1 MKLKDFDFTPSLF
14 ENYCVFNK
22 DILKDEYLKAFLNNI
37 DDERYC
43 IFLEKDDFI
52 NSFHQSL
59 TLLITSKELVGFL
72 ENLLKT
78 NLHLNYNLSFYEFES
93 KGITRSTYFYILK
106 YNPSTKDIFF
116 YEQIIDLQRTKDKK
130 AFEFRRKWHKQAYI
144 LKENKI
150 IISKNKTNF
159 MNFMISKYAS
169 TLLSNPLLK
178 EFLLSQIKTPI
189 IKDIKCLDDE
199 SLNYLK
205 IDYALL
211 NEVHNIQELM
221 EKLFKKEFAFNL
233 NKLDI
238 FVALSFILAL
248 NFIPAKEHN
257 KLYQFLINKHLT
269 SYERIKKYIKETFEN
284 NEAWKSSQKD
294 LMLLRGQAPLA
305 LISHQRKKYQALNLL
320 KLFLMDKLSCNT
332 EETIQLIE
340 DYTRLTYITKELINL
355 NIKSLKRMQKEH
367 DSLVSILNI
376 KQIPK
381 SKKLK
386 IDTSFL
392 DLKLPKNFKL
402 LKNEKELYLQGLEHK
417 NCVYTRKHRINQG
430 LSAIYN
436 LNLKE
441 IDYTLE
447 LIKNRK
453 NQFSIYELKERFN
466 QTPPKEVSL
475 YVKNILK
482 ELNNKALSQN
492 LET

>member
-1 MKLKDFDFTPSLF
+1 MQHSTHSLF
-14 ENYCVFNK
+14 KDYCVFDK
-22 DILKDEYLKAFLNNI
+22 YILKDEYLKAFLNSI
-37 DDERYC
+37 DKEYC
-43 IFLEKDDFI
+43 IFFKKDDFI

-59 TLLITSKELVGFL
+59 TLLITFKELLGFL

-93 KGITRSTYFYILK
+93 KGVTRKTYFYTLK
-106 YNPSTKDIFF
+106 YNPSTRDIFF
-116 YEQIIDLQRTKDKK
+116 YKQIIDLQRTKDKK
-130 AFEFRRKWHKQAYI
+130 AFEFKRIWHKEAYI
-144 LKENKI
+144 LKEDKT
-150 IISKNKTNF
+150 IISKIKTKFIIN
-159 MNFMISKYAS
+159 KYAN
-169 TLLSNPLLK
+169 TFLSNPIFK
-178 EFLLSQIKTPI
+178 EFFLSQIKTPI

-269 SYERIKKYIKETFEN
+269 SYERIKKYIKETFE
-284 NEAWKSSQKD
+284 K
-294 LMLLRGQAPLA
+294 MLLRGQAPLA
-305 LISHQRKKYQALNLL
+305 LISHQRKKYQGLNLL
-320 KLFLMDKLSCNT
+320 KLFLVDKFAISLT
-332 EETIQLIE
+332 QGTIQLIE
-340 DYTRLTYITKELINL
+340 DYTKLVYLTKELINL
-355 NIKSLKRMQKEH
+355 NIKSLKRMQVEH
-367 DSLVSILNI
+367 DRLVSILNI

-402 LKNEKELYLQGLEHK
+402 LKNEKELYLQGEKHK

-466 QTPPKEVSL
+466 QMPPKEIFD
-475 YVKNILK
+475 YVKKFLR
-482 ELNNKALSQN
+482 
-492 LET
+492 ETNCEAC

>member
-1 MKLKDFDFTPSLF
+1 MQTNHKSFIPSLF
-14 ENYCVFNK
+14 EDYCVFNK
-22 DILKDEYLKAFLNNI
+22 ESLKDEYLKAFLSSI
-37 DDERYC
+37 DKEYC
-43 IFLEKDDFI
+43 IFFKKDDFI

-59 TLLITSKELVGFL
+59 TLLISSKELLGFL

-78 NLHLNYNLSFYEFES
+78 NLHLNYNLSFYKFES
-93 KGITRSTYFYILK
+93 KGITRNTYFYILK
-106 YNPSTKDIFF
+106 YNPSTRDIFF
-116 YEQIIDLQRTKDKK
+116 YKQIIDLQRTKDKK
-130 AFEFRRKWHKQAYI
+130 AFEFKRIWHKEAYI
-144 LKENKI
+144 LKENKT

-159 MNFMISKYAS
+159 IINKYAS
-169 TLLSNPLLK
+169 TFLSNPIFK
-178 EFLLSQIKTPI
+178 EFFLSQIKTPI
-189 IKDIKCLDDE
+189 IKDIKRLDDA
-199 SLNYLK
+199 SLNCLK
-205 IDYALL
+205 IDFALL

-233 NKLDI
+233 NRLDI

-248 NFIPAKEHN
+248 SFIPAKEHN
-257 KLYQFLINKHLT
+257 KLYQFLINKHLI

>member
-1 MKLKDFDFTPSLF
+1 MREMQTNHKSFIPSLF
-14 ENYCVFNK
+14 ENYCVFDK
-22 DILKDEYLKAFLNNI
+22 EMLKDEYLKAFLNSI
-37 DDERYC
+37 DKEYC
-43 IFLEKDDFI
+43 IFFKKDDFI

-59 TLLITSKELVGFL
+59 TLLISSKELLGFL

-78 NLHLNYNLSFYEFES
+78 NLHLNYNLSFYKFES
-93 KGITRSTYFYILK
+93 KGITRNTYFYILK
-106 YNPSTKDIFF
+106 YNPSTRDIFF
-116 YEQIIDLQRTKDKK
+116 YKQIIDLQRTKDKK
-130 AFEFRRKWHKQAYI
+130 AFEFKRKWHKQAYI

-189 IKDIKCLDDE
+189 IKDIKRLDDA
-199 SLNYLK
+199 SLNCLK
-205 IDYALL
+205 IDFALL
-211 NEVHNIQELM
+211 NEVYNIQELM

-233 NKLDI
+233 NRLDI

-305 LISHQRKKYQALNLL
+305 LISHQRKKYQCLNLL
-320 KLFLMDKLSCNT
+320 KLFLADKFAMSLT
-332 EETIQLIE
+332 KETIQLIE
-340 DYTRLTYITKELINL
+340 DYTRLTYMTKELINL
-355 NIKSLKRMQKEH
+355 NIKSLKRMQVEH

-392 DLKLPKNFKL
+392 DLKLPNNFKL

-453 NQFSIYELKERFN
+453 NQFSIYELKEKFN

-482 ELNNKALSQN
+482 ELNDKTLS
-492 LET
+492 

>member
-1 MKLKDFDFTPSLF
+1 MREMQTNYKSPTPSLF
-14 ENYCVFNK
+14 EDYCVFNK
-22 DILKDEYLKAFLNNI
+22 ESLKDEYLKAFLNTI
-37 DDERYC
+37 DKKYC
-43 IFLEKDDFI
+43 IFFKKDDFI

-59 TLLITSKELVGFL
+59 TLLISSKELLGFL

-78 NLHLNYNLSFYEFES
+78 NLHLNYNLSFYKFES
-93 KGITRSTYFYILK
+93 KGITRNTYFYILK
-106 YNPSTKDIFF
+106 YNPSTRDIFF
-116 YEQIIDLQRTKDKK
+116 YKQIIDLQRTKDKK
-130 AFEFRRKWHKQAYI
+130 AFEFKRIWHKEAYI
-144 LKENKI
+144 LKENKT

-159 MNFMISKYAS
+159 IINKYAS
-169 TLLSNPLLK
+169 TFLSNPIFK
-178 EFLLSQIKTPI
+178 EFFLSQIKTPI
-189 IKDIKCLDDE
+189 IKDIKRLDDA
-199 SLNYLK
+199 SLNCLK
-205 IDYALL
+205 IDFALL

-233 NKLDI
+233 NRLDI

-257 KLYQFLINKHLT
+257 KLYQFLINKHLI
-269 SYERIKKYIKETFEN
+269 SYEAIQKYIKETFEN

-305 LISHQRKKYQALNLL
+305 LISHQRKKYQCLNLL
-320 KLFLMDKLSCNT
+320 KLFLVDKFAISLT
-332 EETIQLIE
+332 KETIQLIE
-340 DYTRLTYITKELINL
+340 DYTRLTYMTKELVNL
-355 NIKSLKRMQKEH
+355 NIKSLKRMQVEH

-381 SKKLK
+381 SRKLK

-392 DLKLPKNFKL
+392 DLKLPNNFKL

-447 LIKNRK
+447 LTKNRK

-466 QTPPKEVSL
+466 QIPPKEVSL

-482 ELNNKALSQN
+482 ELNDKTLS
-492 LET
+492 

>member
-1 MKLKDFDFTPSLF
+1 
-14 ENYCVFNK
+14 
-22 DILKDEYLKAFLNNI
+22 
-37 DDERYC
+37 
-43 IFLEKDDFI
+43 
-52 NSFHQSL
+52 
-59 TLLITSKELVGFL
+59 
-72 ENLLKT
+72 
-78 NLHLNYNLSFYEFES
+78 
-93 KGITRSTYFYILK
+93 
-106 YNPSTKDIFF
+106 
-116 YEQIIDLQRTKDKK
+116 
-130 AFEFRRKWHKQAYI
+130 YI
-144 LKENKI
+144 LKENKT

-159 MNFMISKYAS
+159 IINKYAS
-169 TLLSNPLLK
+169 TFLSNPIFK
-178 EFLLSQIKTPI
+178 EFFLSQIKTPI

-199 SLNYLK
+199 SLNCLK
-205 IDYALL
+205 IDFALL
-211 NEVHNIQELM
+211 NEVYNIQELM

-233 NKLDI
+233 NRLDI

-305 LISHQRKKYQALNLL
+305 LISHQRKKYQCLNLL
-320 KLFLMDKLSCNT
+320 KLFLADKFAMSLT
-332 EETIQLIE
+332 KETIQLIE
-340 DYTRLTYITKELINL
+340 DYTRLTYMTKELVNL
-355 NIKSLKRMQKEH
+355 NIKSLKRMQVEH
-367 DSLVSILNI
+367 DRLVPVLNI

-447 LIKNRK
+447 LTKNRK
-453 NQFSIYELKERFN
+453 NQFSIYELKEKFN

-482 ELNNKALSQN
+482 ELNDKALS
-492 LET
+492 

>member
-1 MKLKDFDFTPSLF
+1 MREMQTNYKSPTPSLF
-14 ENYCVFNK
+14 EDYCVFNK
-22 DILKDEYLKAFLNNI
+22 ESLKDEYLKAFLSSI
-37 DDERYC
+37 DKKYC
-43 IFLEKDDFI
+43 IFFKKDDFI

-59 TLLITSKELVGFL
+59 TLLISSKELVGFL
-72 ENLLKT
+72 EILLKT

-93 KGITRSTYFYILK
+93 KGVTRNTYFYILK
-106 YNPSTKDIFF
+106 YNPSTRDIFF
-116 YEQIIDLQRTKDKK
+116 YKQIIDLQRTKDKK
-130 AFEFRRKWHKQAYI
+130 AFEFKRIWHKETYI
-144 LKENKI
+144 LKENKT

-159 MNFMISKYAS
+159 IINKYAS
-169 TLLSNPLLK
+169 TFLSNPIFK
-178 EFLLSQIKTPI
+178 EFFLSQIKTPI
-189 IKDIKCLDDE
+189 IKDIKRLDDA

-233 NKLDI
+233 NRLDI

-305 LISHQRKKYQALNLL
+305 LISHQRKKYQCLNLL
-320 KLFLMDKLSCNT
+320 KLFLADKFAMSLT
-332 EETIQLIE
+332 KETIQLIE
-340 DYTRLTYITKELINL
+340 DYTRLTYMTKELVNL
-355 NIKSLKRMQKEH
+355 NIKSLKRMQVEH
-367 DSLVSILNI
+367 DRLVPVLNI

-392 DLKLPKNFKL
+392 DLKLPNNFKL

-447 LIKNRK
+447 LTKNRK

-482 ELNNKALSQN
+482 ELNDKTLS
-492 LET
+492 

>member
-1 MKLKDFDFTPSLF
+1 MREMQTNYKSPTPSLF
-14 ENYCVFNK
+14 ENYCVFDK
-22 DILKDEYLKAFLNNI
+22 EMLKDEYLKAFLNSI
-37 DDERYC
+37 DKEYC
-43 IFLEKDDFI
+43 IFFKKDDFI

-59 TLLITSKELVGFL
+59 TLLISSKELLGFL

-78 NLHLNYNLSFYEFES
+78 NLHLNYNLSFYKFES
-93 KGITRSTYFYILK
+93 KGITRNTYFYILK
-106 YNPSTKDIFF
+106 YNPSTRDIFF
-116 YEQIIDLQRTKDKK
+116 YKQIIDLQRTKDKK
-130 AFEFRRKWHKQAYI
+130 AFEFKRIWHKETYI
-144 LKENKI
+144 LKENKT

-159 MNFMISKYAS
+159 IINKYAS
-169 TLLSNPLLK
+169 TFLSNPIFK
-178 EFLLSQIKTPI
+178 EFFLSQIKTPI
-189 IKDIKCLDDE
+189 IKDIKRLDDA
-199 SLNYLK
+199 SLNCLK
-205 IDYALL
+205 IDFALL
-211 NEVHNIQELM
+211 NEVYNIQELM

-233 NKLDI
+233 NRLDI

-305 LISHQRKKYQALNLL
+305 LISHQRKKYQCLNLL
-320 KLFLMDKLSCNT
+320 KLFLADKFAMSLT
-332 EETIQLIE
+332 KETIQLIE
-340 DYTRLTYITKELINL
+340 DYTRLTYITKELVNL
-355 NIKSLKRMQKEH
+355 NIKSLKRMQVEH
-367 DSLVSILNI
+367 DSLVPILNI

-381 SKKLK
+381 SRKLK

-392 DLKLPKNFKL
+392 DLKLPNNFKL

-447 LIKNRK
+447 LTKNRK

-466 QTPPKEVSL
+466 QIPPKEVSL

-482 ELNNKALSQN
+482 ELNDKTLS
-492 LET
+492 

>member
-1 MKLKDFDFTPSLF
+1 MREMRTNNKSFTPSLF
-14 ENYCVFNK
+14 EDYCVFNK
-22 DILKDEYLKAFLNNI
+22 ESLKDEYLKAFLSSI
-37 DDERYC
+37 DKEYC
-43 IFLEKDDFI
+43 IFLKKDDCI
-52 NSFHQSL
+52 NNFHQSL
-59 TLLITSKELVGFL
+59 TLLISSKELVGFL
-72 ENLLKT
+72 EILLKT

-93 KGITRSTYFYILK
+93 KGVTRKTYFYTLK
-106 YNPSTKDIFF
+106 YNPSTRDIFF
-116 YEQIIDLQRTKDKK
+116 YKQIIDLQRTKDKK
-130 AFEFRRKWHKQAYI
+130 AFEFKRIWHKEAYI
-144 LKENKI
+144 LKENKT

-159 MNFMISKYAS
+159 IINKYAS
-169 TLLSNPLLK
+169 TFLSNPIFK
-178 EFLLSQIKTPI
+178 EFFLSQIKTPI
-189 IKDIKCLDDE
+189 IKDIKRLDDA
-199 SLNYLK
+199 SLNCLK
-205 IDYALL
+205 IDFALL

-233 NKLDI
+233 NRLDI

-305 LISHQRKKYQALNLL
+305 LISHQRKKYQCLNLL
-320 KLFLMDKLSCNT
+320 KLFLADKFAMSLT
-332 EETIQLIE
+332 KETIQLIEELIE
-340 DYTRLTYITKELINL
+340 DYTRLTYMTKELVNL
-355 NIKSLKRMQKEH
+355 NIKSLKRMQVEH
-367 DSLVSILNI
+367 DKLVSILNI

-392 DLKLPKNFKL
+392 DLKLPNNFKL
-402 LKNEKELYLQGLEHK
+402 LKNEKELYLQGLKHK

-447 LIKNRK
+447 LTKNRK

-466 QTPPKEVSL
+466 QIPPKEVSL

-482 ELNNKALSQN
+482 ELNNKALS
-492 LET
+492 

>member
-1 MKLKDFDFTPSLF
+1 MREMQTNYKSPTPSLF
-14 ENYCVFNK
+14 ENYCVFDK
-22 DILKDEYLKAFLNNI
+22 EMLKDEYLKAFLNSI
-37 DDERYC
+37 DKEYC
-43 IFLEKDDFI
+43 IFFKKDDFI

-59 TLLITSKELVGFL
+59 TLLISSKELLGFL

-78 NLHLNYNLSFYEFES
+78 NLHLNYNLSFYKFES
-93 KGITRSTYFYILK
+93 KGITRNTYFYILK
-106 YNPSTKDIFF
+106 YNPSTRDIFF
-116 YEQIIDLQRTKDKK
+116 YKQIIDLQRTKDKK
-130 AFEFRRKWHKQAYI
+130 AFEFKRIWHKETYI
-144 LKENKI
+144 LKENKT

-159 MNFMISKYAS
+159 IINKYAS
-169 TLLSNPLLK
+169 TFLSNPIFK
-178 EFLLSQIKTPI
+178 EFFLSQIKTPI
-189 IKDIKCLDDE
+189 IKDIKRLDDA
-199 SLNYLK
+199 SLNCLK
-205 IDYALL
+205 IDFALL
-211 NEVHNIQELM
+211 NEVYNIQELM

-233 NKLDI
+233 NRLDI

-305 LISHQRKKYQALNLL
+305 LISHQRKKYQCLNLL
-320 KLFLMDKLSCNT
+320 KLFLADKFAMSLT
-332 EETIQLIE
+332 KETIQLIE
-340 DYTRLTYITKELINL
+340 DYTRLTYMTKELVNL
-355 NIKSLKRMQKEH
+355 NIKSLKRMQVEH
-367 DSLVSILNI
+367 DSLVPILNI

-381 SKKLK
+381 SRKLK

-392 DLKLPKNFKL
+392 DLKLPNNFKL

-447 LIKNRK
+447 LTKNRK

-466 QTPPKEVSL
+466 QIPPKEVSL

-482 ELNNKALSQN
+482 ELNDKTLS
-492 LET
+492 

>member
-1 MKLKDFDFTPSLF
+1 MKLKDFDFIPSLF
-14 ENYCVFNK
+14 ENYCVFDK
-22 DILKDEYLKAFLNNI
+22 EMLKDEYLKAFLNSI
-37 DDERYC
+37 DKEYC
-43 IFLEKDDFI
+43 IFFKKDDFI

-59 TLLITSKELVGFL
+59 TLLISSKELLGFL

-78 NLHLNYNLSFYEFES
+78 NLHLNYNLSFYKFES
-93 KGITRSTYFYILK
+93 KGITRNTYFYILK
-106 YNPSTKDIFF
+106 YNPSTRDIFF
-116 YEQIIDLQRTKDKK
+116 YKQIIDLQRTKDKK
-130 AFEFRRKWHKQAYI
+130 AFEFKRIWHKETYI
-144 LKENKI
+144 LKENKT

-159 MNFMISKYAS
+159 IINKYAS
-169 TLLSNPLLK
+169 TFLSNPIFK
-178 EFLLSQIKTPI
+178 EFFLSQIKTPI
-189 IKDIKCLDDE
+189 IKDIKRLDDA
-199 SLNYLK
+199 SLNCLK
-205 IDYALL
+205 IDFALL

-269 SYERIKKYIKETFEN
+269 NYERIKKYIKETFEN

>member
-1 MKLKDFDFTPSLF
+1 MREMQTNHKSFIPSLF
-14 ENYCVFNK
+14 EDYCVFNK
-22 DILKDEYLKAFLNNI
+22 ESLKDEYLKAFLSSI
-37 DDERYC
+37 DKEYC
-43 IFLEKDDFI
+43 IFFKKDDFI

-59 TLLITSKELVGFL
+59 TLLISSKELLGFL

-78 NLHLNYNLSFYEFES
+78 NLHLNYNLSFYKFES
-93 KGITRSTYFYILK
+93 KGITRNTYFYILK
-106 YNPSTKDIFF
+106 YNPSTRDIFF
-116 YEQIIDLQRTKDKK
+116 YKQIIDLQRTKDKK
-130 AFEFRRKWHKQAYI
+130 AFEFKRIWHKEAYI
-144 LKENKI
+144 LKENKT

-159 MNFMISKYAS
+159 IINKYAS
-169 TLLSNPLLK
+169 TFLSNPIFK
-178 EFLLSQIKTPI
+178 EFFLSQIKTPI
-189 IKDIKCLDDE
+189 IKDIKRLDDA
-199 SLNYLK
+199 SLNCLK
-205 IDYALL
+205 IDFALL

-233 NKLDI
+233 NRLDI

-248 NFIPAKEHN
+248 SFIPAKEHN
-257 KLYQFLINKHLT
+257 KLYQFLINKHLI

>member
-1 MKLKDFDFTPSLF
+1 MREMQTNHKSFIPSLF
-14 ENYCVFNK
+14 ENYCVFDK
-22 DILKDEYLKAFLNNI
+22 EMLKDEYLKAFLNSI
-37 DDERYC
+37 DKEYC
-43 IFLEKDDFI
+43 IFFKKDDFI

-59 TLLITSKELVGFL
+59 TLLISSKELLGFL

-78 NLHLNYNLSFYEFES
+78 NLHLNYNLSFYKFES
-93 KGITRSTYFYILK
+93 KGITRNTYFYILK
-106 YNPSTKDIFF
+106 YNPSTRDIFF
-116 YEQIIDLQRTKDKK
+116 YKQIIDLQRTKDKK
-130 AFEFRRKWHKQAYI
+130 AFEFKRIWHKQAYI
-144 LKENKI
+144 LKENKT

-159 MNFMISKYAS
+159 IINKYAS
-169 TLLSNPLLK
+169 TFLSNPIFK
-178 EFLLSQIKTPI
+178 EFFLSQIKTPI
-189 IKDIKCLDDE
+189 IKDIKRLDDA
-199 SLNYLK
+199 SLNCLK
-205 IDYALL
+205 IDFALL
-211 NEVHNIQELM
+211 NEVYNIQELM

-233 NKLDI
+233 NRLDI

-305 LISHQRKKYQALNLL
+305 LISHQRKKYQCLNLL
-320 KLFLMDKLSCNT
+320 KLFLADKFAMSLT
-332 EETIQLIE
+332 KETIQLIE
-340 DYTRLTYITKELINL
+340 DYTRLTYMTKELINL
-355 NIKSLKRMQKEH
+355 NIKSLKRMQVEH

-392 DLKLPKNFKL
+392 DLKLPNNFKL

-453 NQFSIYELKERFN
+453 NQFSIYELKEKFN

-482 ELNNKALSQN
+482 ELNDKTLS
-492 LET
+492 

>member
-1 MKLKDFDFTPSLF
+1 MQTNYKSPTPSLF
-14 ENYCVFNK
+14 ENYCVFDK
-22 DILKDEYLKAFLNNI
+22 EMLKDEYLKAFLNSI
-37 DDERYC
+37 DKEYC
-43 IFLEKDDFI
+43 IFLKKDDFI

-59 TLLITSKELVGFL
+59 TLLISSKELLGFL

-78 NLHLNYNLSFYEFES
+78 NLHLNYNLSFYKFES
-93 KGITRSTYFYILK
+93 KGITRNTYFYILK
-106 YNPSTKDIFF
+106 YNPSTRDIFF
-116 YEQIIDLQRTKDKK
+116 YKQIIDLQRTKDKK
-130 AFEFRRKWHKQAYI
+130 AFEFKRIWHKQAYI
-144 LKENKI
+144 LKENKT

-159 MNFMISKYAS
+159 IINKYAS
-169 TLLSNPLLK
+169 TFLSNPIFK
-178 EFLLSQIKTPI
+178 EFFLSQIKTPI
-189 IKDIKCLDDE
+189 IKDIKRLDDK
-199 SLNYLK
+199 SLNCLK
-205 IDYALL
+205 IDFALL

-269 SYERIKKYIKETFEN
+269 NYERIKKYIKETFEN

-305 LISHQRKKYQALNLL
+305 LISHQRKKYQGLNLL
-320 KLFLMDKLSCNT
+320 KLFLADKFAMSLT
-332 EETIQLIE
+332 KETIQLIE
-340 DYTRLTYITKELINL
+340 DYTRLAYMTKELINL

-447 LIKNRK
+447 LTKNRK

>member
-1 MKLKDFDFTPSLF
+1 MREMQTNYKSPTPSLF
-14 ENYCVFNK
+14 ENYCVFDK
-22 DILKDEYLKAFLNNI
+22 EMLKDEYLKAFLNSI
-37 DDERYC
+37 DKEYC
-43 IFLEKDDFI
+43 IFLKKDDFI

-59 TLLITSKELVGFL
+59 TLLISSKELLGFL

-78 NLHLNYNLSFYEFES
+78 NLHLNYNLSFYKFES
-93 KGITRSTYFYILK
+93 KGITRNTYFYILK
-106 YNPSTKDIFF
+106 YNPSTRDIFF
-116 YEQIIDLQRTKDKK
+116 YKQIIDLQRTKDKK
-130 AFEFRRKWHKQAYI
+130 AFEFKRIWHKQAYI
-144 LKENKI
+144 LKENKT

-159 MNFMISKYAS
+159 IINKYAS
-169 TLLSNPLLK
+169 TFLSNPIFK
-178 EFLLSQIKTPI
+178 EFFLSQIKTPI
-189 IKDIKCLDDE
+189 IKDIKRLDDK
-199 SLNYLK
+199 SLNCLK
-205 IDYALL
+205 IDFALL

-269 SYERIKKYIKETFEN
+269 NYERIKKYIKETFEN

-305 LISHQRKKYQALNLL
+305 LISHQRKKYQGLNLL
-320 KLFLMDKLSCNT
+320 KLFLADKFAMSLT
-332 EETIQLIE
+332 KETIQLIE
-340 DYTRLTYITKELINL
+340 DYTRLAYMTKELINL

-447 LIKNRK
+447 LTKNRK

>member
-1 MKLKDFDFTPSLF
+1 MREMQTNHKSFIPSLF
-14 ENYCVFNK
+14 ENYCVFDK
-22 DILKDEYLKAFLNNI
+22 EMLKDEYLKAFLNSI
-37 DDERYC
+37 DKEYC
-43 IFLEKDDFI
+43 IFFKKDDFI

-59 TLLITSKELVGFL
+59 TLLISSKELLGFL

-78 NLHLNYNLSFYEFES
+78 NLHLNYNLSFYKFES
-93 KGITRSTYFYILK
+93 KGITRNTYFYILK
-106 YNPSTKDIFF
+106 YNPSTRDIFF
-116 YEQIIDLQRTKDKK
+116 YKQIIDLQRTKDKK
-130 AFEFRRKWHKQAYI
+130 AFEFKRIWHKETYI
-144 LKENKI
+144 LKENKT

-159 MNFMISKYAS
+159 IINKYAS
-169 TLLSNPLLK
+169 TFLSNPIFK
-178 EFLLSQIKTPI
+178 EFFLSQIKTPI
-189 IKDIKCLDDE
+189 IKDIKRLDDA
-199 SLNYLK
+199 SLNCLK
-205 IDYALL
+205 IDFALL

-269 SYERIKKYIKETFEN
+269 NYERIKKYIKETFEN

>member
-1 MKLKDFDFTPSLF
+1 MQHSTPSLF
-14 ENYCVFNK
+14 KDYCVFNK
-22 DILKDEYLKAFLNNI
+22 EMLKDEYLKAFLNNI

-205 IDYALL
+205 IDFALL

-305 LISHQRKKYQALNLL
+305 LISHQRKKYQGLNLL
-320 KLFLMDKLSCNT
+320 KLFLVDKFAISLT
-332 EETIQLIE
+332 QGTIQLIE
-340 DYTRLTYITKELINL
+340 DYTKLVYLTKELINL

-367 DSLVSILNI
+367 DRLVLILNI

-402 LKNEKELYLQGLEHK
+402 LKNEKELYLQGEKHK

-466 QTPPKEVSL
+466 QMPPKEIFD
-475 YVKNILK
+475 YVKKFLR
-482 ELNNKALSQN
+482 
-492 LET
+492 ETNCEAC

>member
-1 MKLKDFDFTPSLF
+1 MQTNHKSFIPSLF
-14 ENYCVFNK
+14 ENYCVFDK
-22 DILKDEYLKAFLNNI
+22 EMLKDEYLKAFLNSI
-37 DDERYC
+37 DKEYC
-43 IFLEKDDFI
+43 IFFKKDDFI

-59 TLLITSKELVGFL
+59 TLLISSKELLGFL

-78 NLHLNYNLSFYEFES
+78 NLHLNYNLSFYKFES
-93 KGITRSTYFYILK
+93 KGITRNTYFYILK
-106 YNPSTKDIFF
+106 YNPSTRDIFF
-116 YEQIIDLQRTKDKK
+116 YKQIIDLQRTKDKK
-130 AFEFRRKWHKQAYI
+130 AFEFKRIWHKEAYI
-144 LKENKI
+144 LKENKT

-159 MNFMISKYAS
+159 IINKYVS
-169 TLLSNPLLK
+169 TFLSNPIFK
-178 EFLLSQIKTPI
+178 EFFLSQIKTSI
-189 IKDIKCLDDE
+189 IKDIKRLDDA

-269 SYERIKKYIKETFEN
+269 SYEAIQKYLIKTIFTT
-284 NEAWKSSQKD
+284 QTT
-294 LMLLRGQAPLA
+294 MLCF
-305 LISHQRKKYQALNLL
+305 ISHQRKKYQALNLL

>member
-1 MKLKDFDFTPSLF
+1 MREMRTNNKSFTHSLLKD
-14 ENYCVFNK
+14 YCVFDK
-22 DILKDEYLKAFLNNI
+22 EMLKDEYLKAFLNSI
-37 DDERYC
+37 DKEYC
-43 IFLEKDDFI
+43 IFLKKDDFI
-52 NSFHQSL
+52 NSFHQSS
-59 TLLITSKELVGFL
+59 TLLISSLELVGFL
-72 ENLLKT
+72 EKVLKT

-93 KGITRSTYFYILK
+93 KGLTRKTYFYTLK
-106 YNPSTKDIFF
+106 YNPSTRDIFF
-116 YEQIIDLQRTKDKK
+116 YKQIIDLQRTKDKK
-130 AFEFRRKWHKQAYI
+130 AFEFKRIWHKQAYI
-144 LKENKI
+144 LKENKT

-159 MNFMISKYAS
+159 IINKYAN
-169 TLLSNPLLK
+169 TFLSNPIFK
-178 EFLLSQIKTPI
+178 EFSLSQIKTPI
-189 IKDIKCLDDE
+189 IKDIKRLDDK
-199 SLNYLK
+199 SLNCLK
-205 IDYALL
+205 IDFALL

-233 NKLDI
+233 NRLDI

-269 SYERIKKYIKETFEN
+269 NYERIKKYIKETFEN

-305 LISHQRKKYQALNLL
+305 LISHQRKKYQGLNLL
-320 KLFLMDKLSCNT
+320 KLFLADKFAMSLT
-332 EETIQLIE
+332 KETIQLIE
-340 DYTRLTYITKELINL
+340 DYTRLAYMTKELINL
-355 NIKSLKRMQKEH
+355 NIKSLKRMQVEH
-367 DSLVSILNI
+367 DRLVPVLNI

-392 DLKLPKNFKL
+392 DLKLPNNFKL

-482 ELNNKALSQN
+482 ELNDKTLS
-492 LET
+492 

>member
-1 MKLKDFDFTPSLF
+1 MQTNYKSPTPSLF
-14 ENYCVFNK
+14 EDYCVFNK
-22 DILKDEYLKAFLNNI
+22 ESLKDEYLKAFLSSI
-37 DDERYC
+37 DKKYC
-43 IFLEKDDFI
+43 IFFKKDDFI

-59 TLLITSKELVGFL
+59 TLLISSKELVGFL
-72 ENLLKT
+72 EILLKT

-93 KGITRSTYFYILK
+93 KGVTRNTYFYILK
-106 YNPSTKDIFF
+106 YNPSTRDILF
-116 YEQIIDLQRTKDKK
+116 YKQIIDLQRTKDKK
-130 AFEFRRKWHKQAYI
+130 AFEFKRIWHKETYI
-144 LKENKI
+144 LKENKT

-159 MNFMISKYAS
+159 IINKYAS
-169 TLLSNPLLK
+169 TFLSNPIFK
-178 EFLLSQIKTPI
+178 EFFLSQIKTPI
-189 IKDIKCLDDE
+189 IKDIKRLDDA

-392 DLKLPKNFKL
+392 DLKLPNNFKL

-447 LIKNRK
+447 LTKNRK

-482 ELNNKALSQN
+482 ELNDKTLS
-492 LET
+492 

>member
-1 MKLKDFDFTPSLF
+1 MKESKLIKNPTPSLLKD
-14 ENYCVFNK
+14 YCVFNK
-22 DILKDEYLKAFLNNI
+22 EMLKDEYLKAFLSSI
-37 DDERYC
+37 DKEYC
-43 IFLEKDDFI
+43 IFLKKDDCI
-52 NSFHQSL
+52 NNFHQSL

-72 ENLLKT
+72 EKVLKA

-93 KGITRSTYFYILK
+93 KGLTRKTYFYTLK
-106 YNPSTKDIFF
+106 YNPSTRDIFF
-116 YEQIIDLQRTKDKK
+116 YKQIIDLQRTKDKK
-130 AFEFRRKWHKQAYI
+130 AFEFKRIWHKEAYI
-144 LKENKI
+144 LKEDKT
-150 IISKNKTNF
+150 IISKIKTKFIIN
-159 MNFMISKYAS
+159 KYAN
-169 TLLSNPLLK
+169 TFLSNPIFK
-178 EFLLSQIKTPI
+178 EFFLSQIKTPI

-257 KLYQFLINKHLT
+257 KLYQFVINKHLNTYENIEKIFIIHENTT
-269 SYERIKKYIKETFEN
+269 S
-284 NEAWKSSQKD
+284 
-294 LMLLRGQAPLA
+294 
-305 LISHQRKKYQALNLL
+305 ISHQRKKYQCLNLL
-320 KLFLMDKLSCNT
+320 KLFLVDKFAMSQD
-332 EETIQLIE
+332 TIPTQFIE
-340 DYTRLTYITKELINL
+340 DYTKLAYLTKEPINL

-367 DSLVSILNI
+367 DKLVSILNV

-381 SKKLK
+381 RKKLK

-392 DLKLPKNFKL
+392 NLKLPKNFKL

-441 IDYTLE
+441 KAYTLE
-447 LIKNRK
+447 LIKKSLMIRL
-453 NQFSIYELKERFN
+453 YLK
-466 QTPPKEVSL
+466 
-475 YVKNILK
+475 
-482 ELNNKALSQN
+482 A
-492 LET
+492 

>member
-1 MKLKDFDFTPSLF
+1 MREMQTNHKSPTPPLF
-14 ENYCVFNK
+14 ENYCVFDK
-22 DILKDEYLKAFLNNI
+22 DILKDEYLKAFLNSI
-37 DDERYC
+37 DKEYC
-43 IFLEKDDFI
+43 IFLKKDDFI

-59 TLLITSKELVGFL
+59 TLLISSLELVGFL
-72 ENLLKT
+72 EKVLKT

-93 KGITRSTYFYILK
+93 KGLTRKTYFYTLK
-106 YNPSTKDIFF
+106 YNPSTRDIFF
-116 YEQIIDLQRTKDKK
+116 YKQIIDLQRTNDKK
-130 AFEFRRKWHKQAYI
+130 AFEFKRIWHKQAYI
-144 LKENKI
+144 LKENKT

-159 MNFMISKYAS
+159 IINKYAN
-169 TLLSNPLLK
+169 TFLSNPIFK
-178 EFLLSQIKTPI
+178 EFSLSQIKTPI
-189 IKDIKCLDDE
+189 IKDIKRLDDE

-205 IDYALL
+205 IDYTLL

-269 SYERIKKYIKETFEN
+269 NYERIKKYIKETFEN

-305 LISHQRKKYQALNLL
+305 LISHQRKKYQGLNLL
-320 KLFLMDKLSCNT
+320 KLFLADKFAMSLT
-332 EETIQLIE
+332 KETIQLIE
-340 DYTRLTYITKELINL
+340 DYTRLAYMTKELINL

-447 LIKNRK
+447 LTKNRK

>member
-1 MKLKDFDFTPSLF
+1 MQTNHKSFIPSLF
-14 ENYCVFNK
+14 ENYCVFDK
-22 DILKDEYLKAFLNNI
+22 EMLKDEYLKAFLNSI
-37 DDERYC
+37 DKEYC
-43 IFLEKDDFI
+43 IFFKKDDFI

-59 TLLITSKELVGFL
+59 TLLISSKELLGFL

-78 NLHLNYNLSFYEFES
+78 NLHLNYNLSFYKFES
-93 KGITRSTYFYILK
+93 KGITRNTYFYILK
-106 YNPSTKDIFF
+106 YNPSTRDIFF
-116 YEQIIDLQRTKDKK
+116 YKQIIDLQRTKDKK
-130 AFEFRRKWHKQAYI
+130 AFEFKRIWHKETYI
-144 LKENKI
+144 LKENKT

-159 MNFMISKYAS
+159 IINKYAS
-169 TLLSNPLLK
+169 TFLSNPIFK
-178 EFLLSQIKTPI
+178 EFFLSQIKTPI
-189 IKDIKCLDDE
+189 IKDIKRLDDA
-199 SLNYLK
+199 SLNCLK
-205 IDYALL
+205 IDFALL

-269 SYERIKKYIKETFEN
+269 NYERIKKYIKETFEN

>member
-14 ENYCVFNK
+14 KDYCVFNK
-22 DILKDEYLKAFLNNI
+22 EMLKDEYLKAFLNSI
-37 DDERYC
+37 DKEYC
-43 IFLEKDDFI
+43 IFFKKDDFI

-59 TLLITSKELVGFL
+59 TLLISSKELLGFL

-78 NLHLNYNLSFYEFES
+78 NLHLNYNLSFYKFES
-93 KGITRSTYFYILK
+93 KGITRNTYFYILK
-106 YNPSTKDIFF
+106 YNPSTRDIFF
-116 YEQIIDLQRTKDKK
+116 YKQIIDLQRTKDKK
-130 AFEFRRKWHKQAYI
+130 AFEFKRIWHKETYI
-144 LKENKI
+144 LKENKT

-159 MNFMISKYAS
+159 IINKYAS
-169 TLLSNPLLK
+169 TFLSNPIFK
-178 EFLLSQIKTPI
+178 EFFLSQIKTPI
-189 IKDIKCLDDE
+189 IKDIKRLDDA
-199 SLNYLK
+199 SLNCLK
-205 IDYALL
+205 IDFALL
-211 NEVHNIQELM
+211 NEVYNIQELM

-233 NKLDI
+233 NRLDI

-305 LISHQRKKYQALNLL
+305 LISHQRKKYQGLNLL
-320 KLFLMDKLSCNT
+320 KLFLADKFAMSLT
-332 EETIQLIE
+332 KETIQLIE
-340 DYTRLTYITKELINL
+340 DYTRLTYMTKELVNL
-355 NIKSLKRMQKEH
+355 NIKSLKRMQVEH
-367 DSLVSILNI
+367 DRLVPILNI

-392 DLKLPKNFKL
+392 DLKLPNNFKL
-402 LKNEKELYLQGLEHK
+402 LKNEKELYLQGEKHK

-447 LIKNRK
+447 LTKNRK

-482 ELNNKALSQN
+482 ELNDKTLS
-492 LET
+492 

>member
-1 MKLKDFDFTPSLF
+1 MREMQTNHKSFTPSLF
-14 ENYCVFNK
+14 EDYCVFNK
-22 DILKDEYLKAFLNNI
+22 ESLKDEYLKAFLSSI
-37 DDERYC
+37 DKEYC
-43 IFLEKDDFI
+43 IFFKKDDFI

-59 TLLITSKELVGFL
+59 TLLISSKELVGFL
-72 ENLLKT
+72 EILLKT
-78 NLHLNYNLSFYEFES
+78 NLHLNYNLSFYKFES
-93 KGITRSTYFYILK
+93 KGITRNTYFYILK
-106 YNPSTKDIFF
+106 YNPSTRDIFF
-116 YEQIIDLQRTKDKK
+116 YKQIIDLQRTKDKK
-130 AFEFRRKWHKQAYI
+130 AFEFKRIWHKEAYI
-144 LKENKI
+144 LKENKT

-159 MNFMISKYAS
+159 IINKYAS
-169 TLLSNPLLK
+169 TFLSNPICK
-178 EFLLSQIKTPI
+178 EFFLSQIKTPI
-189 IKDIKCLDDE
+189 IKDIKRLDDE

-205 IDYALL
+205 IDFALL

-233 NKLDI
+233 NRLDI

-257 KLYQFLINKHLT
+257 KLYQFLINKHLI
-269 SYERIKKYIKETFEN
+269 SYEAIQKYIKETFEN

-305 LISHQRKKYQALNLL
+305 LISHQRKKYQCLNLL
-320 KLFLMDKLSCNT
+320 KLFLADKFAMSLT
-332 EETIQLIE
+332 KETIQLIE
-340 DYTRLTYITKELINL
+340 DYTRLTYMTKELVNL
-355 NIKSLKRMQKEH
+355 NIKSLKRMQVEH

-392 DLKLPKNFKL
+392 DLKLPNNFKL

-447 LIKNRK
+447 LTKNRK

-466 QTPPKEVSL
+466 QMPPKEVSL

-482 ELNNKALSQN
+482 ELNDKTLS
-492 LET
+492 